1 MEPAGAPALMD
12 SGQGSCPLQ
21 EGEGG
26 AQMSC
31 VKETLRKSD
40 LTAVFGEHPL
50 SSASCVW
57 AFLLLV
63 VFFFFWKLSEETK
76 AWYGI
81 KCEVYA
87 LVTVRSYCED
97 GTALL

>member
-1 MEPAGAPALMD
+1 MLPSSFSTTCRHGAGW
-12 SGQGSCPLQ
+12 CPCPDGFRTGKLSVA
-21 EGEGG
+21 GGGGG

-31 VKETLRKSD
+31 VKETLKKSD

-63 VFFFFWKLSEETK
+63 VFFLE
-76 AWYGI
+76 
-81 KCEVYA
+81 A
-87 LVTVRSYCED
+87 L
-97 GTALL
+97 

>member
-1 MEPAGAPALMD
+1 
-12 SGQGSCPLQ
+12 
-21 EGEGG
+21 
-26 AQMSC
+26 MSC

-63 VFFFFWKLSEETK
+63 VFFFLE
-76 AWYGI
+76 
-81 KCEVYA
+81 A
-87 LVTVRSYCED
+87 L
-97 GTALL
+97 

>member
-12 SGQGSCPLQ
+12 SGQGSCQLQ

-63 VFFFFWKLSEETK
+63 VFFFFGSSLKKQKPGMELNV
-76 AWYGI
+76 
-81 KCEVYA
+81 KCTHY
-87 LVTVRSYCED
+87 
-97 GTALL
+97 